1 MKKLLQVL
9 LLCTFCYTASAQF
22 DIGLQNP
29 FYVAANEVISVTN
42 SEELYIGDDIENAGI
57 LNLGTGTLIAAGN
70 YSNTGTINL
79 SSATLQFEGNA
90 NQTVNFGSNDTAKKL
105 ALNKSANTATINT
118 GNLSITDFVQATQG
132 TLNAAGKITLK
143 SNASKSAIVEPSTGG
158 AIDNLVIERYIPA
171 RRAYRLVS
179 SPVTTSTSI
188 RANWQENGNDTAG
201 WGTDITGTGG
211 ATNGFDATATN
222 NASLF
227 SFNNSSPAWVTASS
241 TNVNLAAGDAYR
253 LMVRGDR
260 TVDLTL
266 NAPAATNTTLRTTGS
281 LYIGSKTI
289 SNLNAAA
296 NGYSLVGNPYQ
307 CPVNMK
313 SVLDNAS
320 NVNNSYYYVWDPK
333 VATRGAY
340 VSVLLSNGTNNI
352 SGSMANQYL
361 QPSQACFVKTTAAGS
376 ASIQFQESNKY
387 TTATNENVFRPATD
401 AQESIRLTL
410 YDSTTQAL
418 QAPALDGLLVLFD
431 ANETNEVDG
440 NDAGKFT
447 NLDETLASVNSTK
460 SLSIESRNLP
470 QSTDVIPLKI
480 TQYRVSNYNLVLE
493 GTNNTSLACYLYDA
507 LLQSYTQIPTNGNS
521 TYSFGVDATNAA
533 STATDRFQLVFD
545 NPNLSTAEPTK
556 TLFSLYPNPAN
567 NQFTVALPVY
577 LQETSLSVYTNI
589 GQLIYNEALTE
600 AGIHTIPIPA
610 NCSPGIY
617 WVKVSQNGISTT
629 QKLLI
634 N

>member
-1 MKKLLQVL
+1 MKKLLQVF
-9 LLCTFCYTASAQF
+9 LLCSFCYTASAQF
-22 DIGLQNP
+22 GIGSNHP

-42 SEELYIGDDIENAGI
+42 SEELYISDNIENAGV

-79 SSATLQFEGNA
+79 SSATLQFAGNA
-90 NQTVNFGSNDTAKKL
+90 NQTISFGSNDTAKKL
-105 ALNKSANTATINT
+105 ALNKLANTATLIA

-143 SNASKSAIVEPSTGG
+143 SNASKSAIVVPSTGG
-158 AIDNLVIERYIPA
+158 AIDNLVVERYIPA

-179 SPVTTSTSI
+179 SPVTTTTSI

-227 SFNNSSPAWVTASS
+227 SFNNSSPAWVAATS
-241 TNVNLAAGDAYR
+241 TNVSLAAGDAYR

-266 NAPAATNTTLRTTGS
+266 NAPPATNTTLRTTGS

-320 NVNNSYYYVWDPK
+320 NINNSYYYVWDPK

-340 VSVLLSNGTNNI
+340 VSVLLSNGTNNV

-387 TTATNENVFRPATD
+387 TVATNENVFRSATD

-410 YDSTTQAL
+410 YDSATQAI
-418 QAPALDGLLVLFD
+418 QGPALDGLLILFD
-431 ANETNEVDG
+431 TNETNDVDG

-447 NLDETLASVNSTK
+447 NLDETLAAVNSTK
-460 SLSIESRNLP
+460 SLSIENRSLP

-493 GTNNTSLACYLYDA
+493 GTNNTSSACYLYDA
-507 LLQSYTQIPTNGNS
+507 LLQSYTQIPTNGNN

-533 STATDRFQLVFD
+533 SIATDRFQLVFN

-556 TLFSLYPNPAN
+556 ALFSLYPNPAN
-567 NQFTVALPVY
+567 NQFTVAFSVY
-577 LQETSLSVYTNI
+577 LQEATLSVYTNL
-589 GQLIYNEALTE
+589 GQLIYNEALTKS
-600 AGIHTIPIPA
+600 GIHTIPIAA
-610 NCSPGIY
+610 NWSQGIY

>member
-22 DIGLQNP
+22 SIESQNP

-42 SEELYIGDDIENAGI
+42 SEELYIGDNIENAGI

-79 SSATLQFEGNA
+79 SSATLQFAGNA
-90 NQTVNFGSNDTAKKL
+90 NQTINFGINDTAKKL
-105 ALNKSANTATINT
+105 ALNKSANTATINA
-118 GNLSITDFVQATQG
+118 GNLSITDFLQATQG

-158 AIDNLVIERYIPA
+158 TIDNLVVERYIPA

-227 SFNNSSPAWVTASS
+227 SFNNSNPAWVAATS

-307 CPVNMK
+307 CPVNLK

-320 NVNNSYYYVWDPK
+320 NVNSSYYYVWDPK

-431 ANETNEVDG
+431 ANETNEVDS

-447 NLDETLASVNSTK
+447 NLDETLAAVNSTK
-460 SLSIESRNLP
+460 SLSIESRSLP

-507 LLQSYTQIPTNGNS
+507 LLQSYTQIPPNGNS

-567 NQFTVALPVY
+567 NQFTVALPAY
-577 LQETSLSVYTNI
+577 MQEATLSVYTNL
-589 GQLIYNEALTE
+589 GQLIYNEALTK
-600 AGIHTIPIPA
+600 AGIHTIPIA
-610 NCSPGIY
+610 ASWNSGIY

>member
-1 MKKLLQVL
+1 
-9 LLCTFCYTASAQF
+9 
-22 DIGLQNP
+22 
-29 FYVAANEVISVTN
+29 
-42 SEELYIGDDIENAGI
+42 
-57 LNLGTGTLIAAGN
+57 
-70 YSNTGTINL
+70 
-79 SSATLQFEGNA
+79 
-90 NQTVNFGSNDTAKKL
+90 
-105 ALNKSANTATINT
+105 
-118 GNLSITDFVQATQG
+118 
-132 TLNAAGKITLK
+132 
-143 SNASKSAIVEPSTGG
+143 
-158 AIDNLVIERYIPA
+158 
-171 RRAYRLVS
+171 
-179 SPVTTSTSI
+179 
-188 RANWQENGNDTAG
+188 
-201 WGTDITGTGG
+201 
-211 ATNGFDATATN
+211 
-222 NASLF
+222 
-227 SFNNSSPAWVTASS
+227 
-241 TNVNLAAGDAYR
+241 
-253 LMVRGDR
+253 
-260 TVDLTL
+260 
-266 NAPAATNTTLRTTGS
+266 
-281 LYIGSKTI
+281 
-289 SNLNAAA
+289 
-296 NGYSLVGNPYQ
+296 
-307 CPVNMK
+307 MK

-320 NVNNSYYYVWDPK
+320 NVNSSYYYVWDPK

-410 YDSTTQAL
+410 YDSATQAL

-447 NLDETLASVNSTK
+447 NLDETLAAVNSTK
-460 SLSIESRNLP
+460 SLSIENRNLP

-521 TYSFGVDATNAA
+521 TYSFGVDATNVA

-545 NPNLSTAEPTK
+545 NPNLSTTEPTK
-556 TLFSLYPNPAN
+556 TQFSLYPNPAN
-567 NQFTVALPVY
+567 NQFTVALPAY
-577 LQETSLSVYTNI
+577 MQEATLNVYTNL
-589 GQLIYNEALTE
+589 GQLIYNEELTK
-600 AGIHTIPIPA
+600 AGIHTIPIA
-610 NCSPGIY
+610 ASWNSGIY